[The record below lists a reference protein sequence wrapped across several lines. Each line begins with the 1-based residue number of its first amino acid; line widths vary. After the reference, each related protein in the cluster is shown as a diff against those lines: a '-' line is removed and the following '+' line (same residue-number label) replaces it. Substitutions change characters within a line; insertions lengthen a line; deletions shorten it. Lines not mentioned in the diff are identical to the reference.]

1 MLAVVQSEF
10 GGFVMS
16 ECLAGNDASAL
27 LAVAVLVCACLC
39 VCVHPDTK
47 LRVFGDSQ
55 QQGHQGC
62 VAWPG
67 ATTLQSDIRIWSGDA
82 LTTYLRFACDIM
94 LGFSLYIVYPEANGV
109 RHSLSLLLFTGYGV
123 GLSQE
128 PHPTISRA
136 EHISQHVSIC
146 IVVVPRSVRNT

>member
-27 LAVAVLVCACLC
+27 LAVAVLVCACLR

-67 ATTLQSDIRIWSGDA
+67 ERSSSQTS
-82 LTTYLRFACDIM
+82 
-94 LGFSLYIVYPEANGV
+94 
-109 RHSLSLLLFTGYGV
+109 GYGR
-123 GLSQE
+123 GT
-128 PHPTISRA
+128 P
-136 EHISQHVSIC
+136 
-146 IVVVPRSVRNT
+146 